1 MSAEAGE
8 PALRRTLGRRD
19 IALLTVGNVIG
30 SGIFLVPGTVVTA
43 SGMNVWMA
51 MGIWAT
57 GAALA
62 LCGALTY
69 ARLAESRPEAGGVY
83 IYIRDAF
90 GRTAGFLF
98 GWMMLFVGISGAI
111 ATLASAFARIVSRL
125 FVLPI
130 GPTAIGLLVVLAIAL
145 ANCASVRR
153 SGDVQN
159 WTALF
164 KLLPLIAIAILL
176 LVLPLPTHAV
186 AVVGGALQ
194 APTGINIS
202 VALIAV
208 LWAFEGWQYVTY
220 NAGEVTNPGRT
231 IRFGLVA
238 GVVILGIAYML
249 ITLAVSLWL
258 PPAELAS
265 APNVI
270 EAALRAA
277 NLNLIANTIS
287 VIVLVAILSA
297 AHATL
302 LSGSRLVYAMAVDG
316 FLPHALARLS
326 VRTRVPLPAV
336 LLCAI
341 IAAILT
347 ALGSFDALLGYVV
360 VTSWLFYGLAGL
372 AVFRLT
378 PAGEGQSFGIGVK
391 IAAALFAAGALL
403 VMVSALFTGPPSAR
417 YGLMIVAVGWIAA
430 RAWFHWRDR
439 QQPA

>member
-1 MSAEAGE
+1 MSMTAPATE
-8 PALRRTLGRRD
+8 PVLRRALGRRD
-19 IALLTVGNVIG
+19 VAMLTVGNVIG

-43 SGMNVWMA
+43 SGMSVGLA
-51 MGIWAT
+51 LLIWAI

-111 ATLASAFARIVSRL
+111 ATLATAFARIVSRL

-130 GPTAIGLLVVLAIAL
+130 GPTAIGLLVVLAIGL
-145 ANCASVRR
+145 ANCASIRR

-176 LVLPLPTHAV
+176 LVLPLPMHAN
-186 AVVGGALQ
+186 AGGALQ
-194 APTGINIS
+194 APTTVNIS

-220 NAGEVTNPGRT
+220 NSGEVADPGRT

-238 GVVILGIAYML
+238 GVVVLGVTYML
-249 ITLAVSLWL
+249 VTLAVSLWL

-270 EAALRAA
+270 EAALRTAD
-277 NLNLIANTIS
+277 LNLIANTIS
-287 VIVLVAILSA
+287 VIVLVAIVSA

-316 FLPHALARLS
+316 FLPHALAGLS
-326 VRTRVPLPAV
+326 ARTRVPLPAV

-372 AVFRLT
+372 AVFRLA
-378 PAGEGQSFGIGVK
+378 PAGGGQRFGIGVK
-391 IAAALFAAGALL
+391 IAATLFAAGALL
-403 VMVSALFTGPPSAR
+403 VMISALFTGPPSAR

>member
-1 MSAEAGE
+1 MSETASEAT
-8 PALRRTLGRRD
+8 LRRTLGRRD
-19 IALLTVGNVIG
+19 IAMLTVGNVIG

-43 SGMNVWMA
+43 SGMNVGLAMA
-51 MGIWAT
+51 IWAI
-57 GAALA
+57 GALLA

-83 IYIRDAF
+83 VYIRDAF

-111 ATLASAFARIVSRL
+111 ATLASAFAGIVSRL
-125 FVLPI
+125 FVLPV
-130 GPTAIGLLVVLAIAL
+130 GPTAIGLLVVLAIGL
-145 ANCASVRR
+145 ANCASIRR

-164 KLLPLIAIAILL
+164 KLLPLVAIAVIL
-176 LVLPLPTHAV
+176 LVLPLPVRADAGAALRAPV
-186 AVVGGALQ
+186 AV
-194 APTGINIS
+194 NIS

-220 NAGEVTNPGRT
+220 NAGEAADPART
-231 IRFGLVA
+231 IRFGLIA
-238 GVVILGIAYML
+238 GVTILGVTYML
-249 ITLAVSLWL
+249 VTLAVSLWL

-270 EAALRAA
+270 EAALKAA
-277 NLNLIANTIS
+277 DLNLIANTVS

-316 FLPHALARLS
+316 LLPHALARLS
-326 VRTRVPLPAV
+326 ARTRVPLRAV
-336 LLCAI
+336 LLCAV

-372 AVFRLT
+372 AVFRLS
-378 PAGEGQSFGIGVK
+378 PARAEHRFGPGVK

-403 VMVSALFTGPPSAR
+403 VMVSSLFTGPPSAR
-417 YGLMIVAVGWIAA
+417 YGLIIVAVGWIAA
-430 RAWFHWRDR
+430 RGWFHWRDR
-439 QQPA
+439 AGAA

>member
-1 MSAEAGE
+1 MSEVLGEA
-8 PALRRTLGRRD
+8 ALRRTLGRRD

-30 SGIFLVPGTVVTA
+30 SGIFLVPGTVMTA
-43 SGMNVWMA
+43 SGMNVGLA
-51 MGIWAT
+51 IAIWAT

-111 ATLASAFARIVSRL
+111 ATLASAFARIISR
-125 FVLPI
+125 FFILPI

-164 KLLPLIAIAILL
+164 KLLPLVAIAILL
-176 LVLPLPTHAV
+176 LVLPLPTHPEA
-186 AVVGGALQ
+186 ASALQ
-194 APTGINIS
+194 VPAGINIS

-220 NAGEVTNPGRT
+220 NSGEVADPGRT
-231 IRFGLVA
+231 IRFGLIA
-238 GVVILGIAYML
+238 GVVMLGVAYML

-265 APNVI
+265 APNVV
-270 EAALRAA
+270 ESALRAA
-277 NLNLIANTIS
+277 DLNLIANTVT

-316 FLPHALARLS
+316 FLPGALAKLS

-336 LLCAI
+336 LLCATV
-341 IAAILT
+341 AAILT
-347 ALGSFDALLGYVV
+347 AIGSFDALLGYVV

-372 AVFRLT
+372 AVFRLA
-378 PAGEGQSFGIGVK
+378 PAGDGHRFGIGVK
-391 IAAALFAAGALL
+391 AAAALFAAGALL
-403 VMVSALFTGPPSAR
+403 VMISSLISGPPSAR
-417 YGLMIVAVGWIAA
+417 YGLMIVAVGWVAA
-430 RAWFHWRDR
+430 RIWFYMRDR
-439 QQPA
+439 AAA

>member
-1 MSAEAGE
+1 MTDITDDAT
-8 PALRRTLGRRD
+8 LRRTLGRRD
-19 IALLTVGNVIG
+19 IAMLTVGNVIG

-43 SGMNVWMA
+43 SGMSVGLA
-51 MGIWAT
+51 IAIWAI

-83 IYIRDAF
+83 VYIRDAF

-111 ATLASAFARIVSRL
+111 ATLASAFGSIVSRL
-125 FVLPI
+125 FALPI
-130 GPTAIGLLVVLAIAL
+130 GSTAIGLLVVLGIGI
-145 ANCASVRR
+145 ANCASIRR

-164 KLLPLIAIAILL
+164 KLLPLVAIAILL
-176 LVLPLPTHAV
+176 LILPAPTHAD
-186 AVVGGALQ
+186 AGSALQ
-194 APTGINIS
+194 APATVNIS

-220 NAGEVTNPGRT
+220 NSGEAADPART
-231 IRFGLVA
+231 IRFGLIA
-238 GVVILGIAYML
+238 GVVILGVTYML
-249 ITLAVSLWL
+249 VTFAVSLWL

-277 NLNLIANTIS
+277 DLNLIANTVS
-287 VIVLVAILSA
+287 VIILVAILSA

-316 FLPHALARLS
+316 LLPHALAGLS
-326 VRTRVPLPAV
+326 ARTRVPLPAV
-336 LLCAI
+336 LLCTI
-341 IAAILT
+341 VAAILT
-347 ALGSFDALLGYVV
+347 ALGSFDTLLGYVV

-372 AVFRLT
+372 AVFRLA
-378 PAGEGQSFGIGVK
+378 PAGGGRGFSIGVK
-391 IAAALFAAGALL
+391 LAAALFAAGALL
-403 VMVSALFTGPPSAR
+403 VMISSLISGPPSAR
-417 YGLMIVAVGWIAA
+417 YGLIIVAIGWVVAYG
-430 RAWFHWRDR
+430 WFHWRDR
-439 QQPA
+439 QPST

>member
-1 MSAEAGE
+1 MSAQAGE

-43 SGMNVWMA
+43 SGMNVWVA
-51 MGIWAT
+51 IGIWAI

-111 ATLASAFARIVSRL
+111 ATLASAFARIVSQL

-130 GPTAIGLLVVLAIAL
+130 GPTAIGLLVVLAIGL

-164 KLLPLIAIAILL
+164 KLLPLIGIAILL
-176 LVLPLPTHAV
+176 LVLPLPTHALV
-186 AVVGGALQ
+186 DSALQ
-194 APTGINIS
+194 APTSVNIS
-202 VALIAV
+202 VGLIAV

-220 NAGEVTNPGRT
+220 NSGEVTNPGRT

-238 GVVILGIAYML
+238 GVVILSVTYML

-277 NLNLIANTIS
+277 DLNLIANTIS

-316 FLPHALARLS
+316 FLPHALAKLS
-326 VRTRVPLPAV
+326 VRTRVPLAAV
-336 LLCAI
+336 ILCAI
-341 IAAILT
+341 IAAVLT

-372 AVFRLT
+372 AVFRLA
-378 PAGEGQSFGIGVK
+378 PAGEGKSFSTGVK

-403 VMVSALFTGPPSAR
+403 VMISSLFTGPPSAR

-430 RAWFHWRDR
+430 RVWFHVRDR
-439 QQPA
+439 AVA